1 MDELIGTTLK
11 HYRVE
16 TQLGKGGMGV
26 VYRARD
32 TRLDRPVA
40 LKMIT
45 PGLIADP
52 ERRARLLLEARS
64 AAAISHPAIAQV
76 YDIDEVDGNLFIAM
90 EYVDGRTVTR
100 LIADG
105 ELDLLGALE
114 IVLQVAEGLAKAHDA
129 GILHR
134 DIKSDN
140 IMVTKDGHA
149 KLLDFGLAK
158 LVEPDSG
165 APERAGGLAGLSR
178 TLTQGRV
185 QTIPGAVMGT
195 ISYMSPEQA
204 RGKELDR
211 RSDIF
216 SLGTVL
222 YEMVT
227 SELPFKG
234 ETPLDTMHAIAYEE
248 ARPVTIVRRNL
259 TPELHRIVFRCL
271 RKNPDDR
278 YADAHLLAADL
289 RRLMHNLETGTR
301 TEASS
306 GRTRPELGRLVQDLV
321 PGRLQGDGPPGRGG
335 RPRRRPGGGRF
346 QLGRPDRAGR
356 HRPLR
361 LPLLPQPEKAA
372 HRRLRQEG
380 GKIPGG
386 PADHGAR
393 QPRHGRRGQG
403 PGQGLPAHHGARR
416 RSQPGPVLRPGR
428 QGRDQVGDP
437 RGRSP
442 DDAHAGRRH
451 LRPGGGAAY
460 LFIFSTAAIVS
471 PDVRRLRVLGIELHE
486 RPQVRQG
493 LVEVA
498 LVEEGQAEPVVRLRP
513 IRLDARGHL
522 EVADGLVDPLVRRR
536 SPRRCRRRRGR
547 SGISPGPGGTPLGQ
561 PQGRPASGRPRPD
574 RRGPGATSPCAGPR
588 PPGRAR
594 PCRGRPGTRPRPGR
608 GRPFS
613 GGPWRC

>member
-1 MDELIGTTLK
+1 
-11 HYRVE
+11 
-16 TQLGKGGMGV
+16 
-26 VYRARD
+26 
-32 TRLDRPVA
+32 
-40 LKMIT
+40 
-45 PGLIADP
+45 
-52 ERRARLLLEARS
+52 
-64 AAAISHPAIAQV
+64 
-76 YDIDEVDGNLFIAM
+76 M

-100 LIADG
+100 LVADG
-105 ELDLLGALE
+105 ELDLMGALE

-165 APERAGGLAGLSR
+165 APEGPVGLAGLSR

-289 RRLMHNLETGTR
+289 RRLKHNLETGTR
-301 TEASS
+301 LKLPLAERVRNWGAWFRTSFPGGYKGMALLAGGVALAAVLVAINFDWGGLIGPAVIGLFVFRYFRNRKNGSSPPSQKRWVNS
-306 GRTRPELGRLVQDLV
+306 GRSVWSRRGTTASRSSWTRP
-321 PGRLQGDGPPGRGG
+321 
-335 RPRRRPGGGRF
+335 RPRSTC
-346 QLGRPDRAGR
+346 AS
-356 HRPLR
+356 
-361 LPLLPQPEKAA
+361 
-372 HRRLRQEG
+372 
-380 GKIPGG
+380 
-386 PADHGAR
+386 
-393 QPRHGRRGQG
+393 
-403 PGQGLPAHHGARR
+403 R
-416 RSQPGPVLRPGR
+416 RSSTISTGACSSAGTSRP
-428 QGRDQVGDP
+428 
-437 RGRSP
+437 RS
-442 DDAHAGRRH
+442 
-451 LRPGGGAAY
+451 
-460 LFIFSTAAIVS
+460 S
-471 PDVRRLRVLGIELHE
+471 
-486 RPQVRQG
+486 
-493 LVEVA
+493 
-498 LVEEGQAEPVVRLRP
+498 
-513 IRLDARGHL
+513 
-522 EVADGLVDPLVRRR
+522 RR
-536 SPRRCRRRRGR
+536 SPRKKSGRCSPRSASSTPGRKRRLLLHLLDLFRPDLGC
-547 SGISPGPGGTPLGQ
+547 SGLSPSDFSKAAK
-561 PQGRPASGRPRPD
+561 ASGAFPRPR
-574 RRGPGATSPCAGPR
+574 
-588 PPGRAR
+588 
-594 PCRGRPGTRPRPGR
+594 
-608 GRPFS
+608 
-613 GGPWRC
+613 